1 MLFGPRS
8 ISSLRGELVPYL
20 VRKQFMKILNVQ
32 TDDKQ
37 TEQSQKRKDANSS
50 LGKLL
55 SLMKLRTVHRG
66 HNKGLHSIHS
76 RAKQVCAPL

>member
-1 MLFGPRS
+1 MNLFDPRS

-20 VRKQFMKILNVQ
+20 VRKQFTKISNLQ

-37 TEQSQKRKDANSS
+37 IEQSQKKKDANSS

-55 SLMKLRTVHRG
+55 SLFKF
-66 HNKGLHSIHS
+66 
-76 RAKQVCAPL
+76 